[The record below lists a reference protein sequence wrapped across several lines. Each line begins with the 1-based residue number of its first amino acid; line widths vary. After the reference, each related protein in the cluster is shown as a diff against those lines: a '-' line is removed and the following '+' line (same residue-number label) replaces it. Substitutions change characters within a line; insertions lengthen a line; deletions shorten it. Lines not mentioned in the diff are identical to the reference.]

1 MLPTQT
7 NAGGFCALKALL
19 GWLAFCCLTLG
30 VNVWNLWLKHLSEQI
45 MGMTIRIQFW
55 WFPVLFWNHQS
66 QKGIL
71 WSAQVFLVDC
81 INNEVRVSPLW
92 KTRKGK
98 GRFMGSRFHA
108 ICKMDLTRAKPSA
121 ESSPHTLCEQK
132 QHLSSDTRNCCGA
145 WKPSGFLSC
154 LPKLWLM
161 QWKSPPQ
168 NQNTMLLSA
177 HKHTNLK
184 RVGTNC
190 LQNPESFG
198 FSSYSQTLLEFTA
211 SFVII
216 FIIIIIII
224 SESTLWEHRNYSSCT
239 ANTSK
244 HIYLFL

>member
-1 MLPTQT
+1 MNYL
-7 NAGGFCALKALL
+7 
-19 GWLAFCCLTLG
+19 
-30 VNVWNLWLKHLSEQI
+30 HDR
-45 MGMTIRIQFW
+45 IRIQLW

-66 QKGIL
+66 QKGVL
-71 WSAQVFLVDC
+71 WSTQVFLVDC
-81 INNEVRVSPLW
+81 INNEVRVSPVW

-98 GRFMGSRFHA
+98 GRFMDSPVPCYLQNGFSTCQTSSRELPLYLVLKRSSIFP
-108 ICKMDLTRAKPSA
+108 LTWK
-121 ESSPHTLCEQK
+121 
-132 QHLSSDTRNCCGA
+132 CCGA

-161 QWKSPPQ
+161 WLKTPRQ

-177 HKHTNLK
+177 HKHINLK

-198 FSSYSQTLLEFTA
+198 FSSYSQALLELMA

-224 SESTLWEHRNYSSCT
+224 PKSILWEHRSYSSCT